1 MAAAGSPGGSSGT
14 PTNNSTSELLT
25 QLVQDRDD
33 LVTNLTTK
41 GITGLTGDETFT
53 ELVPEVLN
61 ISGGADISEY
71 FNTTINENT
80 AQNNSVIVKSLK
92 KLPNITIGSNVTN
105 LSYAFHMFKGSTLPT
120 ITIQSNNITDTS
132 YMFNSCSNA
141 TSFPQI
147 DTSKCTTV
155 ENMFNGCASAITLPS
170 LDLSMATTT
179 NGLYMNCQSL
189 QTAPSL
195 NTSNVES
202 FSNMFY
208 GCKSLRTIPQY
219 DTSNGQKFSSMFYHT
234 ASNEYSLWEEI
245 PLLDFSSAISVRSML
260 NSNWGNSFQHTSGF
274 NNLTILGGFKD
285 LGEAYLTT
293 RAANYADYKLD
304 LSYLYNLTHDSLMNV
319 INNLYDIATKGCN
332 TQQLVLGSYN
342 LAKLSAAE
350 IAIATNKGWAVS

>member
-1 MAAAGSPGGSSGT
+1 MAT
-14 PTNNSTSELLT
+14 IEQNLT

-33 LVTNLTTK
+33 LVDNLTTK

-80 AQNNSVIVKSLK
+80 AQNDSVIVKSLK

-105 LSYAFHMFKGSTLPT
+105 LSYAFHLFKGSTLPT
-120 ITIQSNNITDTS
+120 ITIQSNNITNTS
-132 YMFNSCSNA
+132 NMFANCENV
-141 TSFPQI
+141 TSFPLI
-147 DTSKCTTV
+147 DTSKCTSLTY
-155 ENMFNGCASAITLPS
+155 MFGGCKSAITLPS
-170 LDLSMATTT
+170 QDLSAATDISY
-179 NGLYMNCQSL
+179 LYAGCQSL

-195 NTSNVES
+195 NTSSSTNFNS
-202 FSNMFY
+202 MFQN
-208 GCKSLRTIPQY
+208 CKSLKTIPQY
-219 DTSNGQKFSSMFYHT
+219 DTSNGKYFSNMFYHT

-245 PLLDFSSAISVRSML
+245 PLLDFSSAISIRSML
-260 NSNWGNSFQHTSGF
+260 NSNWGNSLQHTSGF

-293 RAANYADYKLD
+293 RSANYVDYKLD

-342 LAKLSAAE
+342 LAKLSADE